1 MLFLLSE
8 LTKHMNICYNQ
19 TGDDMERLQKILAQ
33 SNIASRRKSEEMIQ
47 AGRVKVN
54 GEVITELGF
63 KVNPSDLIEVD
74 GTRIERVEHYYF
86 LMNKPTGVVSTAS
99 DEKGRKTVLDLL
111 TDEHRAL
118 RLYPVGR
125 LDYDTAGLLI
135 LTNDGELT
143 HILTHPQHEVEK
155 EYLARVDGIVIRK
168 KIVQLREGVKIDGD
182 YLAKPKAVRLIELD
196 KQNQTSLISMTL
208 IEGRNKQV
216 RKMVEAIGH
225 KVKKL
230 TRVRYDF
237 LTLEGIERGSYRPL
251 KIHEVKKLYGNS
263 PLKSQ

>member
-1 MLFLLSE
+1 
-8 LTKHMNICYNQ
+8 MNICYNQ
-19 TGDDMERLQKILAQ
+19 TGDDMERLQKVLAQ

-54 GEVITELGF
+54 GEIITELGF
-63 KVNPSDLIEVD
+63 KVNPSDVVEVD
-74 GTRIERVEHYYF
+74 GSIIERTEHYYF

-111 TDEHRAL
+111 TEEHRSL

-143 HILTHPQHEVEK
+143 HILTHPTHEVEK
-155 EYLARVDGIVIRK
+155 EYLARVEGIIIRK
-168 KIVQLREGVKIDGD
+168 KIVELRNGVVIDEN
-182 YLAKPKAVRLIELD
+182 YVAKPKAVRLIELD
-196 KQNQTSLISMTL
+196 KHTQTTLISITL

-263 PLKSQ
+263 RPKSQ

>member
-1 MLFLLSE
+1 
-8 LTKHMNICYNQ
+8 MNICYNT
-19 TGDDMERLQKILAQ
+19 TGDDMERLQKVLAQ

-54 GEVITELGF
+54 GVIITELGY
-63 KVNPSDLIEVD
+63 KVDSHDIVEVD
-74 GTRIERVEHYYF
+74 GSRIERVEHYYF

-111 TDEHRAL
+111 SDEHKAL

-125 LDYDTAGLLI
+125 LDYDTAGLLL
-135 LTNDGELT
+135 LTNDGDFT

-155 EYLARVDGIVIRK
+155 EYLARIDGIVIRK
-168 KIVQLREGVKIDGD
+168 KIVELRNGVIIDQD

-196 KQNQTSLISMTL
+196 KKNQTSLVSITL

-263 PLKSQ
+263 RSNSQ